1 MTLFADSRALLL
13 AFREGDAAAL
23 TQVYWFY
30 VGDVERWIRRFG
42 VRDADTVAE
51 LVQETFVR
59 AFAEGARAAY
69 DGVRP
74 YRPYLRRIVR
84 NLLVDRARASGRV
97 VQDVDDEALEADDPD
112 PAPDEALG
120 HHRIVTATREFVA
133 GLDDESRMFVQL
145 RFQDE
150 RSQDD
155 VAASMTCS
163 RRRVRTLETKIR
175 DALLRHLQ
183 EAGLDVDVD
192 SAARRE

>member
-13 AFREGDAAAL
+13 AFREGDVAAL

-30 VGDVERWIRRFG
+30 VSDVERWIRRFG

-59 AFAEGARAAY
+59 AFAEGARSAY

-120 HHRIVTATREFVA
+120 HHRIVAATREFVA
-133 GLDDESRMFVQL
+133 GLDDESRTFVQL

-155 VAASMTCS
+155 VAASMACS
-163 RRRVRTLETKIR
+163 RRRVRTLETRIR

-183 EAGLDVDVD
+183 EAGLDVD
-192 SAARRE
+192 SAARGE